1 MSNLA
6 QSQLLL
12 WIKAQ
17 EQAGVTDSSG
27 VFTLDRGK
35 AFAKMGSSALPFEY
49 AWVLKVVQAAV
60 SQGSELRVAQSSTET
75 VFRWEA
81 PSWGHGELEVALLE
95 KVSNANRSLSH
106 FVDGL
111 RALAMTGLPF
121 SLGYGGGEIAFW
133 TGQGF
138 ELASAA
144 NPMGDM
150 VLTVSHLKVGETE
163 KRFSLSDS
171 PDRARY
177 VGIGSALSQHAHWSP
192 VSITLDKRVVSNVAN
207 DPRFGASHEVHP
219 LYFMPFD
226 PNPAVPSWVYHA
238 RFSKRESMMV
248 VFTGK
253 DSNLQEDIRFGG
265 EPVSAVAMICAV
277 TRFEKGSGGIF
288 VHSSWKPALRHSEFV
303 WVADG
308 VEVLREQLELPT
320 LPTPLLVACS
330 ADGLETDLSGM
341 LPRDTEERHRR
352 RDRVMR
358 GVTKAVAGRT
368 FETESGTPMGVFAGK
383 VTLTLGV
390 MLAPYMPWLALPTM
404 AAGGVLMGAN
414 PYKKLQRLMDQGLLD
429 LQRMLLEFWGKS
441 RDES

>member
-1 MSNLA
+1 
-6 QSQLLL
+6 
-12 WIKAQ
+12 
-17 EQAGVTDSSG
+17 
-27 VFTLDRGK
+27 
-35 AFAKMGSSALPFEY
+35 
-49 AWVLKVVQAAV
+49 
-60 SQGSELRVAQSSTET
+60 
-75 VFRWEA
+75 
-81 PSWGHGELEVALLE
+81 
-95 KVSNANRSLSH
+95 
-106 FVDGL
+106 
-111 RALAMTGLPF
+111 
-121 SLGYGGGEIAFW
+121 
-133 TGQGF
+133 
-138 ELASAA
+138 
-144 NPMGDM
+144 
-150 VLTVSHLKVGETE
+150 
-163 KRFSLSDS
+163 
-171 PDRARY
+171 
-177 VGIGSALSQHAHWSP
+177 
-192 VSITLDKRVVSNVAN
+192 
-207 DPRFGASHEVHP
+207 
-219 LYFMPFD
+219 
-226 PNPAVPSWVYHA
+226 
-238 RFSKRESMMV
+238 MV

-352 RDRVMR
+352 RDMVMR